1 MQTSYLEAPYWTLSN
16 NVLYGCVT
24 PTDEFPLLTPGEGGV
39 VEAAEGAAVAEDGA
53 DQEGDGQAEGGGRR
67 REGEGCAAG
76 IVQSIFNHFN
86 KFSFVKFYTVKFI
99 IMLQI
104 TLEKKVLQK
113 EGEKN
118 ISLLQ
123 NEINRRR
130 KVQITTFR
138 TLTAFY

>member
-1 MQTSYLEAPYWTLSN
+1 M
-16 NVLYGCVT
+16 
-24 PTDEFPLLTPGEGGV
+24 
-39 VEAAEGAAVAEDGA
+39 
-53 DQEGDGQAEGGGRR
+53 
-67 REGEGCAAG
+67 
-76 IVQSIFNHFN
+76 
-86 KFSFVKFYTVKFI
+86 KFI

-130 KVQITTFR
+130 RVQ
-138 TLTAFY
+138 